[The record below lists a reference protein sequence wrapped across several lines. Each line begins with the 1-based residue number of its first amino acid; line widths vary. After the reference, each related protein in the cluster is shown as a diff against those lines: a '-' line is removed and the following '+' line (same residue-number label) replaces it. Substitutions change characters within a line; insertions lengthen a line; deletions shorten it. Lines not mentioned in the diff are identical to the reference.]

1 MTIEV
6 CQAKAATTYA
16 YQPPRA
22 PLDTAFPAAV
32 AWPFACIGGA
42 QHLAAAATAVAGAFY
57 MMA

>member
-6 CQAKAATTYA
+6 CQPTAATTYA

-22 PLDTAFPAAV
+22 PLATAFPTKV
-32 AWPFACIGGA
+32 NWPFACIGGA